1 MAVLAE
7 YSTERDLPEF
17 RVLPIAS
24 GSNGNAMFIASAD
37 TRLLIDVGVSLR
49 KLKLALADLE
59 QPLGD
64 LHAVFIT
71 HEHHDH
77 VSSLGPFH
85 RRYPDVPIYATLG
98 TGSRWRT
105 GQSAIQ
111 YKPLRGGQEVR
122 VGDLVV
128 LPFRTSH
135 DAAEPVGFR
144 VSRGATS
151 IAVATDLG
159 EGTQEVQ
166 DALRGCRL
174 LVLEANHD
182 GDMLREGPY
191 PPYLKNRIR
200 SRFGHLSNHQSRR
213 LLQSVVGPE
222 LEHVVLAHMSATNNT
237 REKAVKEIK
246 ACLESWPNI
255 GLSTAS
261 RRTPSSLF
269 LVRPYPQNLSVSV
282 QGQIPFKEPS
292 EHPNPGGD
300 R

>member
-1 MAVLAE
+1 MAE
-7 YSTERDLPEF
+7 DQTKRDVPTLT
-17 RVLPIAS
+17 VLPIAS
-24 GSNGNAMFIASAD
+24 GSNGNAMFIASGE
-37 TRLLIDVGVSLR
+37 TRLLIDVGVSL
-49 KLKLALADLE
+49 LKLEQALADLG
-59 QPLGD
+59 QSLRD

-85 RRYPDVPIYATLG
+85 RRYPDVPIFATMG
-98 TGSRWRT
+98 TGSGWRT
-105 GQSAIQ
+105 GQSAVSYESI
-111 YKPLRGGQEVR
+111 RGGCEVR

-151 IAVATDLG
+151 IALATDLG
-159 EGTQEVQ
+159 EGTPEVK
-166 DALRGCRL
+166 DALSGCRL

-182 GDMLREGPY
+182 GDMLRDGPY
-191 PPYLKNRIR
+191 PPYLKRRIR

-222 LEHVVLAHMSATNNT
+222 LKHVVLAHLSAANNT
-237 REKAVKEIK
+237 RERAVEEVER
-246 ACLESWPNI
+246 CLVSWPNI

-261 RRTPSSLF
+261 RRSPSELIHVHRCTRSLH
-269 LVRPYPQNLSVSV
+269 VSI
-282 QGQIPFKEPS
+282 QGQIPFDERS
-292 EHPNPGGD
+292 EHPEQGGD

>member
-1 MAVLAE
+1 ML
-7 YSTERDLPEF
+7 

-24 GSNGNAMFIASAD
+24 GSNGNAMFVASGD
-37 TRLLIDVGVSLR
+37 TRLLIDVGVSVR
-49 KLKLALADLE
+49 KLEQALADLG
-59 QPLGD
+59 QSLRG
-64 LHAVFIT
+64 LHAVLIT

-85 RRYPDVPIYATLG
+85 RRYPDVPIFATLG
-98 TGSRWRT
+98 TGNRLQA
-105 GQSAIQ
+105 GQFAVPYEPI
-111 YKPLRGGQEVR
+111 RGGCEVR
-122 VGDLVV
+122 VGDLEV

-144 VSRGATS
+144 ISRGATS

-182 GDMLREGPY
+182 GDMLRDGPY
-191 PPYLKNRIR
+191 PPYLKRRIR

-237 REKAVKEIK
+237 QQKALEEVKG
-246 ACLESWPNI
+246 CLVSWPDI

-261 RRTPSSLF
+261 RRSPSDLIH
-269 LVRPYPQNLSVSV
+269 VRPYPGSLHVSI
-282 QGQIPFKEPS
+282 QGQIPFDERP
-292 EHPNPGGD
+292 EHPEQRGD